1 MDADARMSDGEAVR
15 RVLAGEVEC
24 LRVLVERYTREF
36 GRLAEA
42 LVGDADAAEDALQ
55 EAFIS
60 AYERLGSCRDPDR
73 FGGWFYRI
81 VANKCLDAKRRR
93 KMAPLDDVAVPARDT
108 ADAALR
114 EAEVDQLFQGA
125 LAELTPEQREAFVMR
140 EVDGRSYEEMAEL
153 MNTGVDALKMRVHRA
168 REALK
173 KRLKDVL

>member
-1 MDADARMSDGEAVR
+1 MDAGARMSDGEAVR

-24 LRVLVERYTREF
+24 LRVLVQRYTQEF

-81 VANKCLDAKRRR
+81 VANKCLDAKRR
-93 KMAPLDDVAVPARDT
+93 KKLLPLDDDVAARET
-108 ADAALR
+108 ADGPMR

-140 EVDGRSYEEMAEL
+140 EVDGRSYEEMAVL
-153 MNTGVDALKMRVHRA
+153 MDTGVDALKMRVHRA
-168 REALK
+168 RDALK
-173 KRLKDVL
+173 KRLGKVL